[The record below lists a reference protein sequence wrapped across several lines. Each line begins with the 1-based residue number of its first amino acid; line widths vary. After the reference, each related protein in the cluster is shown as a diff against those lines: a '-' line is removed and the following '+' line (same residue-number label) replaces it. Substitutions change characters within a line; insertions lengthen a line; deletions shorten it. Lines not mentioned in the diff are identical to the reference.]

1 MNDDPKTDPMRNDM
15 SAAWPCLLLGASY
28 GLSALGIPLPLV
40 DRSWLGTLMGIEV
53 LAIHSFPFIMIIA
66 SKEPTSAAGKK
77 LQTAAFWGLLGA
89 YVLLAAKLGGL
100 AGVIS
105 FGFLT
110 FATYVGYLRRRT
122 SSAALAQLIARWV
135 ASFVLFILSSA
146 LTGVS
151 GDMDAWPGHR
161 RLPFFG
167 MLYFTGLGY
176 LEWSGFYQRPRVL
189 DVLEKLSALWSRKM
203 P

>member
-1 MNDDPKTDPMRNDM
+1 MNDDQNAEPMQTDM
-15 SAAWPCLLLGASY
+15 SAAWPCLVLGACY

-40 DRSWLGTLMGIEV
+40 DRPWLGTLMGIEV

-66 SKEPTSAAGKK
+66 SKEPKSAAGKK
-77 LQTAAFWGLLGA
+77 LQTAAFWGLLGV
-89 YVLLAAKLGGL
+89 YVLFAAKLGGL

-122 SSAALAQLIARWV
+122 SPAALSQLIARWV
-135 ASFVLFILSSA
+135 VSFALFFLSSA
-146 LTGVS
+146 LTGMS

-167 MLYFTGLGY
+167 MLYFTGLGV
-176 LEWSGFYQRPRVL
+176 LEWFGFYQRPRVL
-189 DVLEKLSALWSRKM
+189 AVMEKLSDRWNQT